1 MSNTLGNKEVF
12 EVLLCVR
19 HTRVLFNKY
28 TNEWMDKTKS
38 LETLGYKKWGLICW
52 VKVDFKGPQI
62 SSFMNP

>member
-1 MSNTLGNKEVF
+1 
-12 EVLLCVR
+12 
-19 HTRVLFNKY
+19 
-28 TNEWMDKTKS
+28 MDKTKS